1 MKYFLNISRNGR
13 YVAATQPIFV
23 SENEAV
29 GLYNL
34 FKERF
39 TEADGFKVELNR
51 KEDSYVRVL
60 P

>member
-13 YVAATQPIFV
+13 YVAATQPIFI
-23 SENEAV
+23 SEPEAV
-29 GLYNL
+29 DLYKL

-39 TEADGFKVELNR
+39 PEADGFKVELNK
-51 KEDSYVRVL
+51 KEDSYCRVL